1 MSFYSSRSDQSDLSK
16 RLLDL
21 ASRCEKN
28 CCVTNSSF
36 LTPAEC
42 MEAEK
47 FRLPSNDV
55 KLFLTGGIPECE
67 RKIAFFLPFFM
78 SPEDLIIEETIC
90 PVLIRSFFGEPGH
103 RDYLGAILA
112 LGIERNRIG
121 DVLVSGDT
129 AVVFCM
135 TSVFQLLLQDLA
147 KVGHCSV
154 KAEQI
159 SLSDIKLPERKT
171 QTKSFTVKSLRLDA
185 VTGDM
190 FGLSRTAAA
199 EFIRLGAVSLNYSVC
214 EKTDT
219 PVKENDVISVRGK
232 GKGKITEVGGKSKKD
247 RLFVEAEI
255 YLS

>member
-1 MSFYSSRSDQSDLSK
+1 MSGYSSRTEQSDLAK

-28 CCVTNSSF
+28 CCVTYSSF

-42 MEAEK
+42 MEAERL
-47 FRLPSNDV
+47 RLPMDDV
-55 KLFLTGGIPECE
+55 KLFLTGGLPECE

-78 SPEDLIIEETIC
+78 SGNDLAIEDVVR
-90 PVLIRSFFGEPGH
+90 PVQIKSFFGEPGH

-121 DVLVSGDT
+121 DILVSGNT

-135 TSVFQLLLQDLA
+135 VSVVPLLLQELS
-147 KVGHCSV
+147 KVGHCGV
-154 KAEQI
+154 KIEQL
-159 SLSDIKLPERKT
+159 SFSDIRLPEKKT
-171 QTKSFTVKSLRLDA
+171 RVREFTVKSLRLDA

-190 FGLSRTAAA
+190 FGVSRTAAA
-199 EFIRLGAVSLNYSVC
+199 ELIRLGMVSLNYSVC
-214 EKTDT
+214 EKPDT

-232 GKGKITEVGGKSKKD
+232 GKGTITEVGGRSKKD

-255 YLS
+255 LC